1 MKTALLS
8 RGRRASA
15 VRSLIILA
23 VLLVLL
29 AAFGPTI
36 GRYQMSLVTTLL
48 AYVAAATTWN
58 IIGGV
63 GGQFSLASS
72 AFIGV
77 GSYATIM
84 MLRGTGLPL
93 WSCLVTAAIG
103 GALFAALTGVILFRL
118 RGFYFTIGTLAV
130 ALAALTWMTTF
141 AFTGATTGI
150 SAPLALIPSGAALYQ
165 IALVVAGLA
174 TAVGI
179 VVFYSPFGLRLMA
192 VRDDEDVADSLGVSP
207 FRSKMIAMTASGAF
221 IGLAGG
227 VFALQKASIEPF
239 SAFSLDWSITIVVMV
254 VVGGIGTVWG
264 PTIGAIVIYY
274 LITVQLQSVPAVS
287 SIVSGIL
294 MILVIRFLPHGIV
307 GGARSALSGLTRN
320 RKTPP
325 RREGTP
331 LTQESPDPTDT
342 RTLTSGAEA

>member
-1 MKTALLS
+1 MF
-8 RGRRASA
+8 
-15 VRSLIILA
+15 
-23 VLLVLL
+23 L
-29 AAFGPTI
+29 AAFGPAI

-48 AYVAAATTWN
+48 AYVAAATAWN
-58 IIGGV
+58 IIGGI

-77 GSYATIM
+77 GSYVTIM

-93 WSCLVTAAIG
+93 WSCLATAAVG
-103 GALFAALTGVILFRL
+103 GALFAALTGVVLFRL

-165 IALVVAGLA
+165 MALVVAGVA

-192 VRDDEDVADSLGVSP
+192 VRDDEDVADSLGISP
-207 FRSKMIAMTASGAF
+207 FRSKMVAMTLSGAF

-274 LITVQLQSVPAVS
+274 GITVQLQSVPAVS
-287 SIVSGIL
+287 SVISGIL
-294 MILVIRFLPHGIV
+294 MILVIKFLPHGIV
-307 GGARSALSGLTRN
+307 GGAHNAFASLTRRRNTPPKPPLTPRENELVHPQTSGL
-320 RKTPP
+320 
-325 RREGTP
+325 
-331 LTQESPDPTDT
+331 
-342 RTLTSGAEA
+342 EA